1 MNEKRQQITASA
13 PGKLMLLG
21 EHAVVYGRPCLVTAV
36 GRWQATVAP
45 ASDNLLHVTAPDV
58 GLFDCALP
66 LTGSVG
72 EVPTGARFIVAAVQ
86 EFRRQHGGRGGL
98 RVKRHHALLP
108 ATAGMMALQISTSS
122 VLSSRY
128 GLGSSAAVTVA
139 VLQALA
145 AWHGLPLTERELF
158 DLGRRAV
165 LAVQGV
171 GSGFDVAAAVY
182 GGTLYFAAGGPT
194 IEPLAVNDLQ
204 GLVKVSISSLR
215 AQRSNLSH
223 GATVRLL
230 CFVSFARLRTGSR
243 NRSAPLKRHHALLPE
258 TAGVMALHRNDSQN
272 DFDRAGGDLPLVVG
286 YSGVKADTS
295 TLVRGV
301 AARRAAAPQ
310 ETDRLFDESAILVE
324 AGRQALQ
331 AGDFAT
337 LGSLFDQ
344 AQELLVR
351 LGVSTPRLEALI
363 AAARE
368 AGAWGAKL
376 SGAGGGDCLIAL
388 VPAARRQ
395 AVEAAIVAAGGE
407 LVAVRPGEPGARV
420 EDSGVG

>member
-1 MNEKRQQITASA
+1 MNEKQPQITASA
-13 PGKLMLLG
+13 PGKLILLG

-36 GRWQATVAP
+36 GRWQATISP
-45 ASDNLLHVTAPDV
+45 ATDDLLHVTAPDV
-58 GLFDCALP
+58 GLFDCAIP
-66 LTGSVG
+66 LTSLEG
-72 EVPTGARFIVAAVQ
+72 VPAGARFIVAAVP
-86 EFRRQHGGRGGL
+86 EFSRQHGGRGGL
-98 RVKRHHALLP
+98 RV
-108 ATAGMMALQISTSS
+108 STSS
-122 VLSSRY
+122 HFSSRY

-145 AWHGLPLTERELF
+145 AWQGLPLTERELF
-158 DLGRRAV
+158 ELGRRAV

-182 GGTLYFAAGGPT
+182 GGTLYFAANGQT
-194 IEPLAVNDLQ
+194 IEPLAV
-204 GLVKVSISSLR
+204 
-215 AQRSNLSH
+215 
-223 GATVRLL
+223 
-230 CFVSFARLRTGSR
+230 
-243 NRSAPLKRHHALLPE
+243 
-258 TAGVMALHRNDSQN
+258 
-272 DFDRAGGDLPLVVG
+272 GDLPLVVG

-301 AARRAAAPQ
+301 AARRAAAP
-310 ETDRLFDESAILVE
+310 EDTDRLFDESAVLVE

-331 AGDFAT
+331 ASDFAT

-344 AQELLVR
+344 AQELLAP
-351 LGVSTPRLEALI
+351 LGASTPRLETLI

-368 AGAWGAKL
+368 GGAWGAKL

-407 LVAVRPGEPGARV
+407 VVAVRPGEPGARLAP
-420 EDSGVG
+420 

>member
-1 MNEKRQQITASA
+1 MNEKRQQVMASA

-45 ASDNLLHVTAPDV
+45 AADDLLHVTAPDV
-58 GLFDCALP
+58 GLFDCAVS
-66 LTGSVG
+66 LTSPAA
-72 EVPTGARFIVAAVQ
+72 EVPAGERFIVAAVQ
-86 EFRRQHGGRGGL
+86 EFRRQHGGSGGL
-98 RVKRHHALLP
+98 VV
-108 ATAGMMALQISTSS
+108 STSS
-122 VLSSRY
+122 ALSSRY

-145 AWHGLPLTERELF
+145 AWHGVPLTQAELC

-182 GGTLYFAAGGPT
+182 GGTLYFAAHGST
-194 IEPLAVNDLQ
+194 IEPLAL
-204 GLVKVSISSLR
+204 G
-215 AQRSNLSH
+215 
-223 GATVRLL
+223 
-230 CFVSFARLRTGSR
+230 
-243 NRSAPLKRHHALLPE
+243 E
-258 TAGVMALHRNDSQN
+258 
-272 DFDRAGGDLPLVVG
+272 LPLVVG
-286 YSGVKADTS
+286 YSGVKADTT

-310 ETDRLFDESAILVE
+310 EIDHLFDKSAALVE
-324 AGRQALQ
+324 MGRQALQ
-331 AGDFAT
+331 AGDFAK
-337 LGSLFDQ
+337 LGRLFAQ
-344 AQELLVR
+344 AQKLLVR

-363 AAARE
+363 AAARG

-388 VPAARRQ
+388 APAERRQ
-395 AVEAAIVAAGGE
+395 AVEAAIAAAGGE
-407 LVAVRPGEPGARV
+407 VVAVRPGEPGARV
-420 EDSGVG
+420 EEVVG

>member
-36 GRWQATVAP
+36 GRWQATIAP
-45 ASDNLLHVTAPDV
+45 AADDRLHVTAPDV
-58 GLFDCALP
+58 GLLDGAWS
-66 LTGSVG
+66 LTAPVG
-72 EVPTGARFIVAAVQ
+72 EMPAGARFIAAAVQ
-86 EFRRQHGGRGGL
+86 EFRRQHGGSGGL
-98 RVKRHHALLP
+98 LV
-108 ATAGMMALQISTSS
+108 STSS
-122 VLSSRY
+122 ALSSRY

-145 AWHGLPLTERELF
+145 AWQGVPLTQAELF

-182 GGTLYFAAGGPT
+182 GGTLYFADGGQT
-194 IEPLAVNDLQ
+194 IEPL
-204 GLVKVSISSLR
+204 
-215 AQRSNLSH
+215 
-223 GATVRLL
+223 
-230 CFVSFARLRTGSR
+230 
-243 NRSAPLKRHHALLPE
+243 
-258 TAGVMALHRNDSQN
+258 DS
-272 DFDRAGGDLPLVVG
+272 GDLPLVVG
-286 YSGVKADTS
+286 YSGVKADTA

-310 ETDRLFDESAILVE
+310 AIDRLFDESTVLVE
-324 AGRQALQ
+324 AGRPALQ
-331 AGDFAT
+331 AGDFVT
-337 LGSLFDQ
+337 LGRLFDQ

-388 VPAARRQ
+388 VSAARRQ

-407 LVAVRPGEPGARV
+407 MLSVRPGEPGV
-420 EDSGVG
+420 CLEDEVDR

>member
-1 MNEKRQQITASA
+1 MTAGAAPALRLFPSMNEKRQQVTASA

-45 ASDNLLHVTAPDV
+45 AADDLLHVTAPDV
-58 GLFDCALP
+58 GLLDCALP
-66 LTGSVG
+66 LTAPVG
-72 EVPTGARFIVAAVQ
+72 EMPTGAHFIAAAVQ
-86 EFRRQHGGRGGL
+86 EFRRKYGGSDGL
-98 RVKRHHALLP
+98 AV
-108 ATAGMMALQISTSS
+108 TTSS
-122 VLSSRY
+122 NFSSRY

-145 AWHGLPLTERELF
+145 AWHSVPLTRAELF
-158 DLGRRAV
+158 GLGRRAV

-194 IEPLAVNDLQ
+194 IEPLV
-204 GLVKVSISSLR
+204 V
-215 AQRSNLSH
+215 
-223 GATVRLL
+223 
-230 CFVSFARLRTGSR
+230 
-243 NRSAPLKRHHALLPE
+243 
-258 TAGVMALHRNDSQN
+258 
-272 DFDRAGGDLPLVVG
+272 GDLPLVVG
-286 YSGVKADTS
+286 YSGVKADTT

-310 ETDRLFDESAILVE
+310 EIDRLFDESAVLVE
-324 AGRQALQ
+324 AGRRALQ
-331 AGDFAT
+331 VGDFAT
-337 LGSLFDQ
+337 LGSLFNQ

-388 VPAARRQ
+388 TPAERRQ

-407 LVAVRPGEPGARV
+407 VVAVRPGELGVMVEGA
-420 EDSGVG
+420 VG

>member
-1 MNEKRQQITASA
+1 
-13 PGKLMLLG
+13 
-21 EHAVVYGRPCLVTAV
+21 
-36 GRWQATVAP
+36 
-45 ASDNLLHVTAPDV
+45 
-58 GLFDCALP
+58 
-66 LTGSVG
+66 
-72 EVPTGARFIVAAVQ
+72 
-86 EFRRQHGGRGGL
+86 
-98 RVKRHHALLP
+98 
-108 ATAGMMALQISTSS
+108 
-122 VLSSRY
+122 
-128 GLGSSAAVTVA
+128 
-139 VLQALA
+139 
-145 AWHGLPLTERELF
+145 
-158 DLGRRAV
+158 
-165 LAVQGV
+165 
-171 GSGFDVAAAVY
+171 
-182 GGTLYFAAGGPT
+182 
-194 IEPLAVNDLQ
+194 
-204 GLVKVSISSLR
+204 
-215 AQRSNLSH
+215 
-223 GATVRLL
+223 
-230 CFVSFARLRTGSR
+230 
-243 NRSAPLKRHHALLPE
+243 
-258 TAGVMALHRNDSQN
+258 MALHRNDSQN

-407 LVAVRPGEPGARV
+407 LVAVRPGEPGARLEV
-420 EDSGVG
+420 SGVG

>member
-1 MNEKRQQITASA
+1 MNEKQPQITASA

-72 EVPTGARFIVAAVQ
+72 EVPTGARFIAAAVQ

-98 RVKRHHALLP
+98 RV
-108 ATAGMMALQISTSS
+108 STSS
-122 VLSSRY
+122 HFSSRY

-139 VLQALA
+139 MLQALA
-145 AWHGLPLTERELF
+145 AWHGVPLSERELF

-194 IEPLAVNDLQ
+194 IEPLTVNDLQ

-407 LVAVRPGEPGARV
+407 LVAVRPGEPGARLEV
-420 EDSGVG
+420 SGVG

>member
-45 ASDNLLHVTAPDV
+45 AADDLLHVTAPDV
-58 GLFDCALP
+58 GLLDCALP
-66 LTGSVG
+66 LTAPVG
-72 EVPTGARFIVAAVQ
+72 EMPAGARFIAAAVQ
-86 EFRRQHGGRGGL
+86 EFRRQHGGHGGL
-98 RVKRHHALLP
+98 RV
-108 ATAGMMALQISTSS
+108 STSS
-122 VLSSRY
+122 HFSSRY

-145 AWHGLPLTERELF
+145 AWHGVSLTPTELF

-194 IEPLAVNDLQ
+194 IEPLAV
-204 GLVKVSISSLR
+204 G
-215 AQRSNLSH
+215 
-223 GATVRLL
+223 
-230 CFVSFARLRTGSR
+230 
-243 NRSAPLKRHHALLPE
+243 E
-258 TAGVMALHRNDSQN
+258 
-272 DFDRAGGDLPLVVG
+272 LPLVVG
-286 YSGVKADTS
+286 YSGVKADTA

-301 AARRAAAPQ
+301 AARRAAALQ
-310 ETDRLFDESAILVE
+310 EIDRLFDQSAILVE

-331 AGDFAT
+331 AGDLAT

-363 AAARE
+363 AAARG

-388 VPAARRQ
+388 VPAGRRQ
-395 AVEAAIVAAGGE
+395 AVEAAIVTAGGE
-407 LVAVRPGEPGARV
+407 VVAVHPGEPGARV
-420 EDSGVG
+420 EDVLG

>member
-36 GRWQATVAP
+36 GRWQATVAL
-45 ASDNLLHVTAPDV
+45 AADDLLHVTAPDV
-58 GLFDCALP
+58 GLLDCALP
-66 LTGSVG
+66 LTGPVG
-72 EVPTGARFIVAAVQ
+72 EVPTGARFIAAAVQ

-98 RVKRHHALLP
+98 IV
-108 ATAGMMALQISTSS
+108 STSS
-122 VLSSRY
+122 EFSSRY

-145 AWHGLPLTERELF
+145 AWHGVSLTPAELC

-182 GGTLYFAAGGPT
+182 GGTLYFAAGGPA
-194 IEPLAVNDLQ
+194 IEPLTL
-204 GLVKVSISSLR
+204 G
-215 AQRSNLSH
+215 
-223 GATVRLL
+223 
-230 CFVSFARLRTGSR
+230 
-243 NRSAPLKRHHALLPE
+243 E
-258 TAGVMALHRNDSQN
+258 
-272 DFDRAGGDLPLVVG
+272 LPLVVG
-286 YSGVKADTS
+286 YSGVKADTA

-301 AARRAAAPQ
+301 AARRAAVPQ
-310 ETDRLFDESAILVE
+310 EIDRLFDESAILVE
-324 AGRQALQ
+324 MGRQALQ
-331 AGDFAT
+331 VGDCAT

-363 AAARE
+363 AAARG

-420 EDSGVG
+420 EDVLG

>member
-1 MNEKRQQITASA
+1 MNEKRQPITASA

-45 ASDNLLHVTAPDV
+45 AADDLLHVTAPDV
-58 GLFDCALP
+58 GLLDCALP
-66 LTGSVG
+66 LTAPVG
-72 EVPTGARFIVAAVQ
+72 EMPAGARFVAAAVQ
-86 EFRRQHGGRGGL
+86 EFRRQHGGSGGL
-98 RVKRHHALLP
+98 RVH
-108 ATAGMMALQISTSS
+108 TSS
-122 VLSSRY
+122 ALSSRY

-145 AWHGLPLTERELF
+145 AWQGVPLTQAELF

-182 GGTLYFAAGGPT
+182 GGALYFAAGGPT
-194 IEPLAVNDLQ
+194 IEPLAKVN
-204 GLVKVSISSLR
+204 ISSLR

-230 CFVSFARLRTGSR
+230 R
-243 NRSAPLKRHHALLPE
+243 RSAPLKRHHALLPE
-258 TAGVMALHRNDSQN
+258 TAGVMALHRNDS
-272 DFDRAGGDLPLVVG
+272 GKPVGELPLVVG
-286 YSGVKADTS
+286 YSGVKADTT

-310 ETDRLFDESAILVE
+310 EIDRLFDESAALVE
-324 AGRQALQ
+324 AGRRALL

-337 LGSLFDQ
+337 LGRLFAQ

-388 VPAARRQ
+388 APSERHQ

-420 EDSGVG
+420 EEVVG